1 MQRRV
6 TDSSID
12 VAARPL
18 TCLAARARNASA
30 GLQAGLLLSEVD
42 ATTQKLLQTP
52 EVSANGFTEID
63 GQ

>member
-1 MQRRV
+1 MTFELFSDTVDSYDGVLSEERV
-6 TDSSID
+6 
-12 VAARPL
+12 
-18 TCLAARARNASA
+18 
-30 GLQAGLLLSEVD
+30 LLSEVD

>member
-1 MQRRV
+1 MP
-6 TDSSID
+6 S
-12 VAARPL
+12 L
-18 TCLAARARNASA
+18 TLATSTPQWPA
-30 GLQAGLLLSEVD
+30 LLLSEVD